1 MKYTHKIKR
10 KIDGGTSWMFVPPED
25 VARAGVLSTR
35 TFRDGRTA
43 RHEIPKLIALVDSF
57 RRGEIVVGRCGPSS
71 TLSQVLDYYLNT
83 KHFNSLSYNTQKNY
97 EYNLKSICAGAVFNK
112 SVGNIPLNKLNT
124 NICTEM
130 YDQWEATVSTDHANQ
145 LARIFSVLINYCISM
160 ELMMYNPMKNVK
172 KRSHTPRSIIW
183 TNEQVE
189 LFLDTAFSKYKWR
202 NVGLLVLFAYEW
214 GQRPVDIRNLTWDSI
229 DFTKKTVTITQSK
242 RGATVE
248 LPIDDRLM
256 EMLEQQDTDWGW
268 QQYVVPC
275 QRASDNAYRP
285 LSVVQMNYLVGE
297 VKDACDLPSE
307 LRVGD
312 LRKTAIVE
320 MIKGG
325 AEAMQVMSVTGHKNI
340 TSLNPYLKHNLE
352 TATEALDRRKR

>member
-1 MKYTHKIKR
+1 MKYTHKMKR
-10 KIDGGTSWMFVPPED
+10 KDGGTSWRFVPPD
-25 VARAGVLSTR
+25 DAVRSGVVSTT

-43 RHEIPKLIALVDSF
+43 RHEIPKLIDLVDSF

-71 TLSQVLDYYLNT
+71 TLSQLLTFYLNT
-83 KHFNSLSYNTQKNY
+83 KHFNSLSSNTQSNY
-97 EYNLKSICAGAVFNK
+97 EYNLKAICKGTVFNK
-112 SVGNIPLNKLNT
+112 SIGNMPLNRLNT

-130 YDQWEATVSTDHANQ
+130 YDQWETDIGTDHANQ
-145 LARIFSVLINYCISM
+145 YARLFSVLINHCVSM
-160 ELMMYNPMKNVK
+160 ELTMYNPMKNVK
-172 KRSHTPRSIIW
+172 KRSHTPRSVVW

-202 NVGLLVLFAYEW
+202 NVGLIVLFAYEW
-214 GQRPVDIRNLTWDSI
+214 GQRPVDIRNLKWSNI
-229 DFTKKTVTITQSK
+229 DFIKEVVTITQTK

-248 LPIDDRLM
+248 LPIDERLFK
-256 EMLEQQDTDWGW
+256 LIEQQETDWGW

-285 LSVVQMNYLVGE
+285 LSVDQMNTLVGE
-297 VKDACDLPSE
+297 VKQACGLPSD

-340 TSLNPYLKHNLE
+340 SSLNPYLKHNLE
-352 TATEALDRRKR
+352 TATAALDRRKR

>member
-57 RRGEIVVGRCGPSS
+57 RRGEIVLGRCGPSS

-97 EYNLKSICAGAVFNK
+97 EYNLKSICAGTVFNK
-112 SVGNIPLNKLNT
+112 SVGNIPLNRLNT

-214 GQRPVDIRNLTWDSI
+214 GQRVGDMRMLLWNAINLDKGRC
-229 DFTKKTVTITQSK
+229 DFEQSK
-242 RGATVE
+242 RGEAVH
-248 LPIDDRLM
+248 LPISDGLM
-256 EMLEQQDTDWGW
+256 HVLRQQHETFGF
-268 QQYVVPC
+268 QV
-275 QRASDNAYRP
+275 
-285 LSVVQMNYLVGE
+285 LV
-297 VKDACDLPSE
+297 AP
-307 LRVGD
+307 
-312 LRKTAIVE
+312 
-320 MIKGG
+320 
-325 AEAMQVMSVTGHKNI
+325 
-340 TSLNPYLKHNLE
+340 
-352 TATEALDRRKR
+352 